1 MTLLCA
7 SSMDALYMGCK
18 WTMRE
23 NVLKSLREANSERV
37 PDGSQVAVGHLD
49 ELFALPAEQR
59 GGLPEYVAPRSA
71 AGGGPAA
78 GRRRPALN
86 SGRCGSGVR
95 KTLESLRGSCT
106 LIVIAH
112 RLSTIMSA
120 DQVLVVDQGRLVE
133 RGTPGE
139 LLAARGLF
147 AQLYESQVLKA
158 KADTGP
164 EISV

>member
-1 MTLLCA
+1 MGVKSPSA
-7 SSMDALYMGCK
+7 ISMSSSPFP
-18 WTMRE
+18 R
-23 NVLKSLREANSERV
+23 NNEAVFRSMSP
-37 PDGSQVAVGHLD
+37 PD
-49 ELFALPAEQR
+49 
-59 GGLPEYVAPRSA
+59 PR
-71 AGGGPAA
+71 PAA